1 MRSILI
7 REHEITRINSEYTRN
22 ARDLGGISRSREHR
36 AYDRYDHA
44 IIAISI
50 N

>member
-7 REHEITRINSEYTRN
+7 REHEITRINSEYMRN
-22 ARDLGGISRSREHR
+22 ARDLGGISRSR